1 MPENIHVGNIAGQVG
16 DRGENAVQDPAF
28 RQLCDLIGRGERK
41 IAISGLQPPAKAFI
55 LAQLFRRTAQPL
67 YVITPTE
74 KEALA
79 IHQDLAFFLGEEQ
92 LFYYPS
98 WGVRSTDIF
107 SFQADDS
114 LRRMEI
120 LAHLSRRKTAV
131 FILPLQALMQRV
143 LPVKAWFDYVET
155 IALGDIRDRDQLVE
169 KLIAGGYKRVSLVE
183 GKGEFGVR
191 GSVLDIFPTTAEHP
205 LRLEFLGDELESIR
219 VFSPVSQRS
228 ASELC
233 DFTLFPAGEIIFS
246 EARKQLAVVNIRR
259 RANDLELAAL
269 TKNRLVEAVAN
280 CLTSSIN
287 PLFLPLFYGAADQD
301 GTGRSESPGVLFDYL
316 APGACLVIDDYYAL
330 QQAELAIENEMDR
343 LLIKAGREESFY
355 LEKKSSYLL
364 AGDLWERLADYPQI
378 HIDGIQLGGGDS
390 KEGASFPEVA
400 FITERN
406 MLDRAAWK
414 VHAAAEGGPLGF
426 LVEHLKKQI
435 QEGALVVFLCLGAEE
450 AQRMAHLLSQH
461 DLTVDQDRAAPSF
474 WTALQQH
481 HGQGRLIIL
490 DGKLSG
496 GFHFPAW
503 KLVVLT
509 EEELFGRKIA
519 RRKTKPLR
527 DGYFLQ
533 SFGELNDGDYAVH
546 TEHGVGLYRGL
557 QKLRIDGLENDFLL
571 LEYQGGD
578 KLYIPVYR
586 LDVLQRYLGPSGY
599 LPQLDKL
606 GGTSWETVKEKI
618 KKSVREMAEELAAI
632 YGARQVLEGH
642 SFSLPGGLYDEF
654 CTGFEFEE
662 TPDQAKAI
670 ADMEADLADAKP
682 MDRLICGDA
691 GFGKTE
697 VAIRAAFL
705 VAMEGK
711 QVAVLVP
718 TTILAEQH
726 YQTFSRRL
734 QDWPIRVEVINRF
747 KTKAEQQK
755 IVAAIKEGAVDI
767 VLGTHRL
774 LQNDIDFKDLGLV
787 VIDEEQQ
794 FGVAH
799 KEKLKKLRTLVD
811 VLTLTAT
818 PIPRTLHL
826 SMAGIRDL
834 TIINTPPEDRLPI
847 KTYLLEFDEEVIK
860 EAIQAELA
868 RGGQVFFLH
877 DRVRSIYTM
886 ARFVEKIVPEARVS
900 VVHGR
905 MKPQEIEEVM
915 TGFVRGH
922 NDVLVCTTIIGAG
935 LDIPTANTIIINRA
949 DRFGLAQLY
958 QIKGR
963 VGRAKEEGRAYFLIP
978 QGMMLSRDARR
989 RLQAIMDFS
998 EHGSGFRISY
1008 QDLEIRGGGNVLGA
1022 SQSGQMSAVGYEL
1035 YTELMEQTLREV
1047 KGQEIHKEER
1057 KPEIH
1062 LGVAAFI
1069 PEDYMADM
1077 RQRLIAYKRLS
1088 MAETDTELAAIKAEL
1103 VDCYGF
1109 IPAELS
1115 NLLEVLAIKNLL
1127 QSLRG
1132 KKMGYDKKNMVVSFY
1147 QESNV
1152 EPARI
1157 LKLAR
1162 EKWPNLRLT
1171 PDLQLYIPFPD
1182 LNEQEI
1188 LREAKGILEQLSA
1201 G

>member
-1 MPENIHVGNIAGQVG
+1 MDKITEQNI
-16 DRGENAVQDPAF
+16 DPAF
-28 RQLCDLIGRGERK
+28 QQLCELVGRGERK
-41 IAISGLQPPAKAFI
+41 IVIGGLQSAAKAFI
-55 LAQLFRRTAQPL
+55 LARFFRRTAQPL
-67 YVITPTE
+67 FVISPTE
-74 KEALA
+74 KEARA

-92 LFYYPS
+92 LFYYPP
-98 WGVRSTDIF
+98 WDVRSTDMF

-120 LAHLSRRKTAV
+120 LGHLSRKKTAV
-131 FILPLQALMQRV
+131 FVLPLQALMQMV
-143 LPVKAWFDYVET
+143 LPVRAWFDYVET
-155 IALGDIRDRDQLVE
+155 IALGDMRDRDQLVE

-183 GKGEFGVR
+183 EKGEFGVR
-191 GSVLDIFPTTAEHP
+191 GSVLDIFPTTTANP

-219 VFSPVSQRS
+219 IFSTATQRS
-228 ASELC
+228 AGELC
-233 DFTLFPAGEIIFS
+233 DFTLFPAAEIILT
-246 EARKQLAVVNIRR
+246 AVAKQLAVANIRR
-259 RANDLELAAL
+259 RANELELSAL
-269 TKNRLVEAVAN
+269 IKNRLVEAVADGFS
-280 CLTSSIN
+280 SSIN
-287 PLFLPLFYGAADQD
+287 PLFLPLFYASADQD
-301 GTGRSESPGVLFDYL
+301 GAGREESPGVLFDYL
-316 APGACLVIDDYYAL
+316 PPGACLIMDDYFAL
-330 QQAELAIENEMDR
+330 QQAEVAIENEMGR
-343 LLIKAGREESFY
+343 LLLKADREESFY

-364 AGDLWERLADYPQI
+364 ADDLWAHLADYPLI
-378 HIDGIQLGGGDS
+378 YIDGIHPGGIGGG
-390 KEGASFPEVA
+390 EGAPCQEVK
-400 FITERN
+400 FITEKN
-406 MLDRAAWK
+406 TLDRADWK
-414 VHAAAEGGPLGF
+414 LHAAADAGPLGF
-426 LVEHLKKQI
+426 LVEHLKKHVA
-435 QEGALVVFLCLGAEE
+435 EGSLVVFLCLGAEE

-461 DLTVDQDRAAPSF
+461 DLTISHDWVAASF
-474 WTALQQH
+474 WTELQQH
-481 HGQGRLIIL
+481 HGQGRVIIL
-490 DGKLSG
+490 DGRLSG
-496 GFHFPAW
+496 GFQLPAW

-519 RRKTKPLR
+519 RRKPRPLR
-527 DGYFLQ
+527 EGYFLQ

-557 QKLRIDGLENDFLL
+557 QKLVIAGLENDFLVL
-571 LEYQGGD
+571 SYQGGD

-586 LDVLQRYLGPSGY
+586 LDVLQRYIGPSGY

-606 GGTSWETVKEKI
+606 GGNSWDAVKEKI

-670 ADMEADLADAKP
+670 EDMEADLADAKP

-734 QDWPIRVEVINRF
+734 KDWPIRVEVLNRF
-747 KTKAEQQK
+747 KTKAEQQQ

-774 LQNDIDFKDLGLV
+774 LQADIDFKDLGLV

-834 TIINTPPEDRLPI
+834 TVINTPPEDRLPI
-847 KTYLLEFDEEVIK
+847 KTYLMEFDEEVIK
-860 EAIQAELA
+860 EAIEAELA

-886 ARFVEKIVPEARVS
+886 ARLVEKIVPAARVS

-905 MKPQEIEEVM
+905 MKPQEIEAVM
-915 TGFVRGH
+915 TGFVRGD

-963 VGRAKEEGRAYFLIP
+963 VGRAKEEGQAYLLIP
-978 QGMMLSRDARR
+978 QGMMLSSDARR

-1008 QDLEIRGGGNVLGA
+1008 QDLEIRGGGNILGA

-1047 KGQEIHKEER
+1047 KGQEIQKEER

-1069 PEDYMADM
+1069 PEEYMADM
-1077 RQRLIAYKRLS
+1077 RQRLITYKRLS
-1088 MAETDTELAAIKAEL
+1088 VAETDAELGAIKEEL

-1109 IPAELS
+1109 IPDQVG
-1115 NLLEVLAIKNLL
+1115 NLLEVLGIKNLL
-1127 QSLRG
+1127 QQLRG
-1132 KKMGYDKKNMVVSFY
+1132 KKMAYDNKNMIVSFH

-1152 EPARI
+1152 DPARI

-1162 EKWPNLRLT
+1162 EKWPTLRLT
-1171 PDLQLYIPFPD
+1171 RDLQLYIPLPD
-1182 LNEQEI
+1182 LQENDI
-1188 LREAKGILEQLSA
+1188 LREARGILKQLTRT
-1201 G
+1201 